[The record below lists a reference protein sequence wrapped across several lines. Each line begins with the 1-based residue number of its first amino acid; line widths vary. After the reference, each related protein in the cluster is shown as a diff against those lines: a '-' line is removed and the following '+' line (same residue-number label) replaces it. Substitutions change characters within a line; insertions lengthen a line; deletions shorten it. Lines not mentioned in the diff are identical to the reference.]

1 VRHYK
6 KTSMQ
11 RQFLFLSV
19 IFILTSCG
27 QNKQEQTTQ
36 NNSNNVMVDSV
47 AVINDPKNNLNIQT
61 NSFSEIDSS
70 GILMFPLSMGETERD
85 GGSLSYKEMPSN
97 SYWNI
102 VFLNSKTN
110 DYHLLNDRKMLIYSY
125 DIKYSSGNNI
135 NISQSKN
142 HIFYSITTDDYNK
155 DKKLTQEDPNY
166 LFVTDKAGNNFR
178 QISPSNY
185 HLQNWEFIKSVNK
198 VIMTVKKDSDMN
210 NKFDEKDEVTTFE
223 IDIEKGTEPKEIF
236 SQEFK
241 NKLKILYDRDWKR
254 LKK

>member
-1 VRHYK
+1 
-6 KTSMQ
+6 MQ
-11 RQFLFLSV
+11 KQFLFLAI
-19 IFILTSCG
+19 IFILISCG
-27 QNKQEQTTQ
+27 QEQQEQTTEG
-36 NNSNNVMVDSV
+36 NPTNAVVDSV
-47 AVINDPKNNLNIQT
+47 AIINDPKNNLNIQT

-85 GGSLSYKEMPSN
+85 GGSFSYKEMPSN

-110 DYHLLNDRKMLIYSY
+110 EYHLLSERKMLINNY
-125 DIKYSSGNNI
+125 DVKYSSNTI
-135 NISQSKN
+135 DIPQTKN

-166 LFVTDKAGNNFR
+166 LFVTDKNGNNFR

-198 VIMTVKKDSDMN
+198 VIMTVKKDSDKN
-210 NKFDEKDEVTTFE
+210 NKFDDNDEVTTFE
-223 IDIEKGTEPKEIF
+223 IDIDKGTEAKEIF
-236 SQEFK
+236 LLEFK
-241 NKLKILYDRDWKR
+241 NKLKILYDRDWK
-254 LKK
+254 LIKK